1 MCYGVFWVYFV
12 GVLNDIVIWWW
23 SNSEQGKFSV
33 EMSRDGNFLSRFH
46 EINEG
51 DRQKHGS

>member
-1 MCYGVFWVYFV
+1 MCYGAFWVYFV

-33 EMSRDGNFLSRFH
+33 ELSRYGNFQSGFH
-46 EINEG
+46 ERNEG
-51 DRQKHGS
+51 DRGKYGS